1 MIAGF
6 IVLFLSIVSVA
17 FYQFYQLFYR
27 LFFGNVLFDAL
38 FLLVEADFASSGA
51 HIAVVGVRHFSRTC
65 LLYTS
70 DIHWKIPRTYR
81 LSRHHQ

>member
-17 FYQFYQLFYR
+17 FYQLYQLFHR

-38 FLLVEADFASSGA
+38 FLFVETDLAPSGT
-51 HIAVVGVRHFSRTC
+51 HIAIIGICHFPGSVDNASHDAYLDSFQISC
-65 LLYTS
+65 G
-70 DIHWKIPRTYR
+70 
-81 LSRHHQ
+81 